1 MDERMSWQA
10 RWGSILLLAVGLAR
24 MVGTLTGS
32 RELSAYAAATAASP
46 APQRFASHRGPEVL
60 SMRATLSWIDH
71 LGRQIVMDFNPMRL
85 ALVQGPASRRN
96 MYLTLI
102 VHGPSKI
109 TSQKMRPMFDSLI
122 KYALCGERML
132 LAEMGADPWEVID
145 PVVLQ
150 LRPRTMVR
158 EGLPLDLM
166 VECE

>member
-1 MDERMSWQA
+1 
-10 RWGSILLLAVGLAR
+10 
-24 MVGTLTGS
+24 
-32 RELSAYAAATAASP
+32 
-46 APQRFASHRGPEVL
+46 
-60 SMRATLSWIDH
+60 
-71 LGRQIVMDFNPMRL
+71 
-85 ALVQGPASRRN
+85 

-150 LRPRTMVR
+150 LRPRTIVR